1 MEFDY
6 LCTRFFK
13 DDIMIKRAIE
23 EKIHKALAKKK
34 VVTIMGP
41 RQVGKSTLANAI
53 IPPNADV
60 LEINGDS
67 TDTQTMFTNV
77 DEAKLKTLISK
88 KNFLLVDEAQK
99 IDNVGNM
106 LKITAEKFKDVSVIV
121 TGSSAFK
128 LAAAVNES
136 LTGRKR
142 EFKLYP
148 LSFKEMADH
157 SSVLEE
163 SRMIDHRLIYGYYP
177 EVVTSPGEEKD
188 ILKELVDSYLYKDV
202 MEENSIA
209 KPDKL
214 VKLVQ
219 ALAFQ
224 IGSTISANELSGLVG
239 VDAKTIER
247 YIEIL
252 EKSYIIFTLPSY
264 AKNQRNELK
273 FARKLY
279 FWDMGI
285 RNSVIGNMAP
295 VSLRSPEELGH
306 IWENFV
312 IAERIK
318 RNDYIGRTF
327 VQHYFWRT
335 QQKKEIGLIE
345 IEDGVM
351 TGFEIKKKEGK
362 RVSAPASFTTA
373 YPDAAFECITPSN
386 LIEFLM

>member
-1 MEFDY
+1 MLNKIFI
-6 LCTRFFK
+6 T
-13 DDIMIKRAIE
+13 MIKRVIE
-23 EKIHKALAKKK
+23 GRILSTLNKKK
-34 VVTIMGP
+34 VVTIIGP
-41 RQVGKSTLANAI
+41 RQVGKSTLAAEI
-53 IPPNADV
+53 IPNDANI
-60 LEINGDS
+60 LEINGDN
-67 TDTQTMFTNV
+67 TDVQSMFVNI
-77 DEAKLKTLISK
+77 DETKMKLLIGN
-88 KNFLLVDEAQK
+88 KNFLFVDEAQK

-106 LKITAEKFKDVSVIV
+106 LKIVAEKFKDVSIIV

-128 LAAAVNES
+128 LTAAVNES

-148 LSFKEMADH
+148 LSFKEMADN

-163 SRMIDHRLIYGYYP
+163 LRMVDHRLIYGYYP
-177 EVVTSPGEEKD
+177 EVVTSPGEEKEV
-188 ILKELVDSYLYKDV
+188 LKEIVDSYLYKDV
-202 MEENSIA
+202 MEENNIA

-214 VKLVQ
+214 VKLVK

-224 IGSTISANELSGLVG
+224 IGSTVSATELAGLVG
-239 VDAKTIER
+239 IDAKTVER

-264 AKNQRNELK
+264 ARNQRNELK

-285 RNSVIGNMAP
+285 RNAVIGNMAP
-295 VSLRSPEELGH
+295 ISLRSPEEIGH
-306 IWENFV
+306 LWENFV

-318 RNDYIGRTF
+318 RNEYAGRTF

-335 QQKKEIGLIE
+335 QQRKEVDLIE

-351 TGFEIKKKEGK
+351 TGFEVKRKERKK
-362 RVSAPASFTTA
+362 VTVPAQFAST
-373 YPDAAFECITPSN
+373 YPNAKFQCITPSEV
-386 LIEFLM
+386 IEFLM

>member
-1 MEFDY
+1 
-6 LCTRFFK
+6 
-13 DDIMIKRAIE
+13 MIKRAIE
-23 EKIHKALAKKK
+23 ERILTALAKKK

-41 RQVGKSTLANAI
+41 RQVGKSTLAGAM
-53 IPPNADV
+53 IPKDAKV
-60 LEINGDS
+60 LEINGDN
-67 TDTQTMFTNV
+67 TDVQTMFVDV
-77 DEAKLKTLISK
+77 DESKMKVLISNN
-88 KNFLLVDEAQK
+88 NFLLVDEAQK
-99 IDNVGNM
+99 IGNVGNM
-106 LKITAEKFKDVSVIV
+106 LKIVAEKFNDIKVIV

-142 EFKLYP
+142 EFRLYP
-148 LSFKEMADH
+148 LSFKEMADDT
-157 SSVLEE
+157 SALEE
-163 SRMIDHRLIYGYYP
+163 TRMIDHRLVYGYYP
-177 EVVTSPGEEKD
+177 EVVTSPGDEKEV
-188 ILKELVDSYLYKDV
+188 LRELIDSYLYKDV
-202 MEENSIA
+202 MEENDIA

-224 IGSTISANELSGLVG
+224 IGSTVSANELSGLVG

-247 YIEIL
+247 YIDIL

-285 RNSVIGNMAP
+285 RNGVIGNMAP

-306 IWENFV
+306 MWENFL

-318 RNDYIGRTF
+318 RNDYAGRIF

-335 QQKKEIGLIE
+335 QQKKEVDLIE
-345 IEDGVM
+345 IEDGMM
-351 TGFEIKKKEGK
+351 TGFEIKRKEGK
-362 RVSAPASFTTA
+362 RVGAPASFTAA
-373 YPDAAFECITPSN
+373 YPDAHFECITPTDLMS
-386 LIEFLM
+386 FLM

>member
-1 MEFDY
+1 
-6 LCTRFFK
+6 
-13 DDIMIKRAIE
+13 MIKRIIE
-23 EKIHKALAKKK
+23 ERINSALANKKA
-34 VVTIMGP
+34 VTIMGP
-41 RQVGKSTLANAI
+41 RQVGKSTLAVTVIPENAK
-53 IPPNADV
+53 V

-67 TDTQTMFTNV
+67 TDVQTKFVNV
-77 DEAKLKTLISK
+77 DETKMKVLIGN
-88 KNFLLVDEAQK
+88 KNFLFVDEAQK
-99 IDNVGNM
+99 IENVGNM
-106 LKITAEKFKDVSVIV
+106 LKIVADKFKDVRIIV

-128 LAAAVNES
+128 LASAVNES

-142 EFKLYP
+142 EYKLYP
-148 LSFKEMADH
+148 LSFKELADH
-157 SSVLEE
+157 TSTLEE
-163 SRMIDHRLIYGYYP
+163 SRMLDHRLIYGYYP
-177 EVVTSPGEEKD
+177 EVVTSSGEEKEV
-188 ILKELVDSYLYKDV
+188 LKELIDSYLYKDV
-202 MEENSIA
+202 MEENNIA

-224 IGSTISANELSGLVG
+224 IGSTISATELAGLVG
-239 VDAKTIER
+239 IDAKTVER
-247 YIEIL
+247 YIDIL

-285 RNSVIGNMAP
+285 RNGVIGNMAP

-306 IWENFV
+306 MWENFA
-312 IAERIK
+312 IAERLK
-318 RNDYIGRTF
+318 RNEYAGRTF

-335 QQKKEIGLIE
+335 QQKKEIDLIE

-351 TGFEIKKKEGK
+351 TGFEIKRKKGK
-362 RVSAPASFTTA
+362 RVGAPTQFVEA
-373 YPDAAFECITPSN
+373 YPDAKFESITPAE

>member
-1 MEFDY
+1 MV
-6 LCTRFFK
+6 
-13 DDIMIKRAIE
+13 KRLIE
-23 EKIHKALAKKK
+23 DRIDKALAKQK

-41 RQVGKSTLANAI
+41 RQVGKSTLAATI
-53 IPPNADV
+53 IPKDANV
-60 LEINGDS
+60 LEINGDN
-67 TDTQTMFTNV
+67 TDIQTMFVNIDDT
-77 DEAKLKTLISK
+77 KMKTLIGNK
-88 KNFLLVDEAQK
+88 EVVFVDEAQK
-99 IDNVGNM
+99 IGNIGNM
-106 LKITAEKFKDVSVIV
+106 LKIIAEKFRDVRVIV

-148 LSFKEMADH
+148 FSFKELSNHTSAI
-157 SSVLEE
+157 EE
-163 SRMIDHRLIYGYYP
+163 SRMLEHRLIYGYYP

-188 ILKELVDSYLYKDV
+188 VLKELIDSYLYKDV
-202 MEENSIA
+202 MEENNIA
-209 KPDKL
+209 KPEKL

-224 IGSTISANELSGLVG
+224 IGSTISATELAGLVG
-239 VDAKTIER
+239 IDAKTVER

-273 FARKLY
+273 FARKVY

-285 RNSVIGNMAP
+285 RNGVIGNMAP

-306 IWENFV
+306 MWENFI

-318 RNDYIGRTF
+318 RNEYAGRTF
-327 VQHYFWRT
+327 VKHYFWRT
-335 QQKKEIGLIE
+335 QQKKEIDLIE

-351 TGFEIKKKEGK
+351 TGYEIKKKVNK
-362 RVSAPASFTTA
+362 RVNAPAQFIQA
-373 YPDAAFECITPSN
+373 YPDAQFECITPEN
-386 LIEFLM
+386 LTEFLY

>member
-1 MEFDY
+1 
-6 LCTRFFK
+6 
-13 DDIMIKRAIE
+13 MIKRAIE
-23 EKIHKALAKKK
+23 ERIHNALTKKK
-34 VVTIMGP
+34 AVTIMGP
-41 RQVGKSTLANAI
+41 RQVGKSTLADAI
-53 IPPNADV
+53 IPKDAKV
-60 LEINGDS
+60 LEINGDN
-67 TDTQTMFTNV
+67 TDVQTMFVNV
-77 DEAKLKTLISK
+77 DEAKMKVLIGN
-88 KNFLLVDEAQK
+88 KNFLFVDEAQK
-99 IDNVGNM
+99 IENVGNM
-106 LKITAEKFKDVSVIV
+106 LKIVAEKFKDVKIIV

-128 LAAAVNES
+128 LAQAVNES

-148 LSFKEMADH
+148 LSFKEMADAT
-157 SSVLEE
+157 SVLEE
-163 SRMIDHRLIYGYYP
+163 SRMVDHRLIYGYYP
-177 EVVTSPGEEKD
+177 EVVTSPGDEKEV
-188 ILKELVDSYLYKDV
+188 LKELIDSYLYKDV
-202 MEENSIA
+202 MEENNIA

-224 IGSTISANELSGLVG
+224 IGSTVSANELAGHVG
-239 VDAKTIER
+239 IDAKTVER

-285 RNSVIGNMAP
+285 RNGVIGNMAP

-306 IWENFV
+306 MWENFV
-312 IAERIK
+312 IAERLK
-318 RNDYIGRTF
+318 KNEYAGRIF

-335 QQKKEIGLIE
+335 QQKKEVDLIE

-351 TGFEIKKKEGK
+351 TGYEIKRKEGK
-362 RVSAPASFTTA
+362 RVGAPASFTAA
-373 YPDAAFECITPSN
+373 YPDANFKCITPSE
-386 LIEFLM
+386 LMEFLM